1 MNNDNMREKQLM
13 DNGNNKGEHT
23 KEKTTKGRLFG
34 KVLLTYQVIAAA
46 ASGDVDAINA
56 VLKHY
61 EGYIA
66 TLSTRTAYDA
76 AGTLRFYV
84 DEEMRR
90 RLETK
95 LITKILAFRV
105 A

>member
-1 MNNDNMREKQLM
+1 MN
-13 DNGNNKGEHT
+13 
-23 KEKTTKGRLFG
+23 EKTAKNRLIPYPVI
-34 KVLLTYQVIAAA
+34 VLAAG
-46 ASGDVDAINA
+46 GDVDAINA

-66 TLSTRTAYDA
+66 VLSTRQLFDEDGNPY
-76 AGTLRFYV
+76 LCV
-84 DEEMRR
+84 DEGLRR

-95 LITKILAFRV
+95 LITAILTFDA

>member
-1 MNNDNMREKQLM
+1 MN
-13 DNGNNKGEHT
+13 
-23 KEKTTKGRLFG
+23 EKTAKNSLIPYPVI
-34 KVLLTYQVIAAA
+34 VLAAG
-46 ASGDVDAINA
+46 GDVDAINA

-66 TLSTRTAYDA
+66 VLSTKQLFDEDGNPY
-76 AGTLRFYV
+76 LCV
-84 DEEMRR
+84 DDGLRR

-95 LITKILAFRV
+95 LITAILTFDA

>member
-1 MNNDNMREKQLM
+1 MNK
-13 DNGNNKGEHT
+13 
-23 KEKTTKGRLFG
+23 KTTVSNLPPYPVI
-34 KVLLTYQVIAAA
+34 VLA

-66 TLSTRTAYDA
+66 TLSMR
-76 AGTLRFYV
+76 RFYDESGNSYLCV
-84 DEEMRR
+84 DEELRR

-95 LITKILAFRV
+95 LITKILAFNV

>member
-1 MNNDNMREKQLM
+1 MNA
-13 DNGNNKGEHT
+13 
-23 KEKTTKGRLFG
+23 KTATTSNLIPYPVI
-34 KVLLTYQVIAAA
+34 VLAAG
-46 ASGDVDAINA
+46 GDVDAINA

-66 TLSTRTAYDA
+66 VLSTIQHFDGSGNPY
-76 AGTLRFYV
+76 LCV
-84 DEEMRR
+84 DEGLKR

-95 LITKILAFRV
+95 LITSILSFNA

>member
-1 MNNDNMREKQLM
+1 MNQ
-13 DNGNNKGEHT
+13 
-23 KEKTTKGRLFG
+23 KTAKTNLIPYPVI
-34 KVLLTYQVIAAA
+34 VLAAG
-46 ASGDVDAINA
+46 GDVDAINA

-66 TLSTRTAYDA
+66 VLSTKQLFDEY
-76 AGTLRFYV
+76 GNPHLCV
-84 DEEMRR
+84 DEGIRR

-95 LITKILAFRV
+95 LITAILNFDA

>member
-1 MNNDNMREKQLM
+1 MSKNN
-13 DNGNNKGEHT
+13 
-23 KEKTTKGRLFG
+23 TTHSLIPYPVI
-34 KVLLTYQVIAAA
+34 VLAAG
-46 ASGDVDAINA
+46 GDVDAINA

-66 TLSTRTAYDA
+66 VLATRQLFDEN
-76 AGTLRFYV
+76 GNPHLCV
-84 DEEMRR
+84 DEGLRR

-95 LITKILAFRV
+95 LITAILTFDA